1 MKTPRRAMWMMHPPS
16 SRGRRRRNVLRD
28 LDHND
33 HTGRPTRPERIPHAG
48 AHAATVDG
56 RDGDARA
63 ARRAHRRKG
72 ARGPFPRRAASFR
85 APGCPPRKT
94 HPRSLTASPIAHRT
108 PDRSPSA
115 RSLTPT
121 PLLPPRAPPLPPTQI
136 AATFASCALDTG
148 AFVTLHDLGRYRE
161 SGLDLHDLRDC
172 DSRDDAPA
180 ARGVA
185 HVFVVETAEHENPAD
200 EAVTFIRDALA
211 ARKKNRETDAEWRFR
226 YVPRG
231 AVDSTSPSA
240 APAPAYAVV
249 AVGDADVVAER
260 SAFRSKQTPAS
271 DCNQAGQLADAAV
284 AACGGRRL
292 APRLEIDFSRGEE
305 RADEDVEAW
314 MKEKLAP
321 AVVGAR

>member
-1 MKTPRRAMWMMHPPS
+1 MEMHVLHGGPIAEKVRAVPFLGARHHFAPPGAHPAK
-16 SRGRRRRNVLRD
+16 
-28 LDHND
+28 
-33 HTGRPTRPERIPHAG
+33 RIP
-48 AHAATVDG
+48 V
-56 RDGDARA
+56 RS
-63 ARRAHRRKG
+63 
-72 ARGPFPRRAASFR
+72 P
-85 APGCPPRKT
+85 
-94 HPRSLTASPIAHRT
+94 HPRSLTAPPIAHR
-108 PDRSPSA
+108 PRVRSPPS
-115 RSLTPT
+115 
-121 PLLPPRAPPLPPTQI
+121 PPVPSRAPPLPPTQI

-211 ARKKNRETDAEWRFR
+211 AQKKNRETDAEWRFR
-226 YVPRG
+226 YIPRG

-260 SAFRSKQTPAS
+260 AAFRSKQTPAS

-292 APRLEIDFSRGEE
+292 APRLEIDFSKGEE

>member
-1 MKTPRRAMWMMHPPS
+1 MEMHVLHGGPIAEKVRAVPFLGARVRRYFAPPGAHPAK
-16 SRGRRRRNVLRD
+16 
-28 LDHND
+28 
-33 HTGRPTRPERIPHAG
+33 RIP
-48 AHAATVDG
+48 D
-56 RDGDARA
+56 RS
-63 ARRAHRRKG
+63 
-72 ARGPFPRRAASFR
+72 P
-85 APGCPPRKT
+85 
-94 HPRSLTASPIAHRT
+94 HPRSLTVRAFAH
-108 PDRSPSA
+108 PH
-115 RSLTPT
+115 
-121 PLLPPRAPPLPPTQI
+121 PPRAPPLPPTQI

-226 YVPRG
+226 YIPRG

-249 AVGDADVVAER
+249 AVGDADFVAER
-260 SAFRSKQTPAS
+260 AAFRSKQTPAS

>member
-1 MKTPRRAMWMMHPPS
+1 MEMHVLHGGPIAEKVRAVPFLGARVRRYFAPPGAHPAK
-16 SRGRRRRNVLRD
+16 
-28 LDHND
+28 
-33 HTGRPTRPERIPHAG
+33 RIP
-48 AHAATVDG
+48 V
-56 RDGDARA
+56 RS
-63 ARRAHRRKG
+63 
-72 ARGPFPRRAASFR
+72 P
-85 APGCPPRKT
+85 
-94 HPRSLTASPIAHRT
+94 HPRSLTAPPIAHR
-108 PDRSPSA
+108 PRVRSPPPPS
-115 RSLTPT
+115 S
-121 PLLPPRAPPLPPTQI
+121 PPRAPSLPPTQI

-211 ARKKNRETDAEWRFR
+211 AQKKNRETDAEWRFR
-226 YVPRG
+226 YIPRG
-231 AVDSTSPSA
+231 AVDSTSPST

-249 AVGDADVVAER
+249 AVGDADFVAER
-260 SAFRSKQTPAS
+260 AAFRSKQTPAS